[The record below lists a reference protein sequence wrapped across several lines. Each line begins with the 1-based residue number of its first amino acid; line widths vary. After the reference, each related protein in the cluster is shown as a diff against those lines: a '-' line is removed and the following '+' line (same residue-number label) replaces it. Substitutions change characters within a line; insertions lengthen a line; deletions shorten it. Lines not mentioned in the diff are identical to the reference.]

1 MARML
6 CLVTGCAGFIGF
18 HVTQYLLDR
27 GERVIGIDDL
37 NAYYDV
43 ALKQARLAQLQG
55 RARFEFN
62 QIDVADPTAM
72 TGLAERHSDIDT
84 IIHLAAQAGVRYSLT
99 QPLAYVEANVKG
111 QVVLLETARK
121 LAKLKSLVYASSSSV
136 YGANTKQPFSVEDRL
151 DHPVSLY
158 AATKRA
164 GELVTES
171 YCRLYGLPC
180 TGLRFFT
187 VYGRGAARTWP
198 PSCSPTRSS
207 PAADQGVQPR
217 PMARDFTYVDD
228 IVPAIVTAAETAPAA
243 AGEHRLYNL
252 GNNRPEALLD
262 FIAVLEGRSA
272 RRPSK
277 RCCRC
282 SSATSRRPMPISDQ
296 RGAISASS
304 RARRSRSACR
314 ALSRGTGNITASTRR
329 TPRQDRDGGTGSG
342 AAASRAGA
350 GVLLRYPFHRVE
362 QLLPHSGIGDLV
374 IQADQLDTF
383 RILRVV
389 TGLVEKIG
397 ERRLQDCGD
406 FPQPRGA
413 DPVGAALV
421 FLHLLKG
428 QAELSG
434 GSS

>member
-1 MARML
+1 ML

-55 RARFEFN
+55 RARFEFH

-136 YGANTKQPFSVEDRL
+136 YGASTKQPFSVEEPA

-164 GELVTES
+164 GELITES
-171 YCRLYGLPC
+171 YCRLYKLPC

-187 VYGRGAARTWP
+187 VYGPWGRPDMAAFLFTDAILAGRP
-198 PSCSPTRSS
+198 IQVFN
-207 PAADQGVQPR
+207 QGQ
-217 PMARDFTYVDD
+217 MARDFTYVDD

-243 AGEHRLYNL
+243 PGEHRLYNL
-252 GNNRPEALLD
+252 GNNHPEALLD
-262 FIAVLEGRSA
+262 FIAALEGALGRKAIKEMLPMQLGDVATTYADIGPA
-272 RRPSK
+272 RRDLGFEP
-277 RCCRC
+277 
-282 SSATSRRPMPISDQ
+282 
-296 RGAISASS
+296 
-304 RARRSRSACR
+304 
-314 ALSRGTGNITASTRR
+314 R
-329 TPRQDRDGGTGSG
+329 TPIAVG
-342 AAASRAGA
+342 
-350 GVLLRYPFHRVE
+350 
-362 QLLPHSGIGDLV
+362 LPRFVAWYREYH
-374 IQADQLDTF
+374 
-383 RILRVV
+383 
-389 TGLVEKIG
+389 GLKKANATA
-397 ERRLQDCGD
+397 R
-406 FPQPRGA
+406 P
-413 DPVGAALV
+413 
-421 FLHLLKG
+421 
-428 QAELSG
+428 
-434 GSS
+434 